1 MTSLINKSE
10 NTFLYKTQGK
20 IRHSKQQSKQ
30 PSSKL
35 SNYSYPEGKQKVSY
49 EYKAKPQCFN
59 LSYDRDLN
67 FKKRNGSDYSTMP
80 SSEGD
85 QDAKFS
91 SFKVVLD
98 GKMLLTPKN
107 SDSETRT
114 SPVTCQAREFY
125 AYAKEYQDPSPIKIS
140 LPSFI

>member
-1 MTSLINKSE
+1 
-10 NTFLYKTQGK
+10 
-20 IRHSKQQSKQ
+20 
-30 PSSKL
+30 
-35 SNYSYPEGKQKVSY
+35 
-49 EYKAKPQCFN
+49 
-59 LSYDRDLN
+59 
-67 FKKRNGSDYSTMP
+67 MP
-80 SSEGD
+80 LSEGD

-140 LPSFI
+140 LPSFIWVEDWRTNPNNKATNLPIVEEETQIGKPA